1 VLQAADACV
10 KSEYRS
16 RHGSGEMENQ
26 VLLGP
31 GAARTGLQPLPDS
44 GALATVLDTMRR
56 RRVRELRLALPR
68 HPYDRLVRERAVQLS
83 AELAGRGAQVRVLHL
98 GDAGRDPAYADD
110 TRRIAAS
117 GARMRMLPQL
127 PVWMAVS
134 DRDLAIVPPDPGFG
148 DSSATLLRG
157 RVLVG
162 AYQALFD
169 QVWARS
175 TPSADVPG
183 DATRAT
189 ERGGLNTREREALA
203 LLAEGLTDEGIS
215 RRTGLSVRTIRRTIA
230 GVMTKVGAQSRFQA
244 GAEAVRRQWI

>member
-1 VLQAADACV
+1 
-10 KSEYRS
+10 
-16 RHGSGEMENQ
+16 M
-26 VLLGP
+26 LLGP
-31 GAARTGLQPLPDS
+31 DSAPPALQPLTDS
-44 GALATVLDTMRR
+44 DALATVLDTMRI

-68 HPYDRLVRERAVQLS
+68 RPCDRLVREQAVQLS

-98 GDAGRDPAYADD
+98 GDADRDPAYADD

-117 GARMRMLPQL
+117 GARMRMLPHL
-127 PVWMAVS
+127 PVWMAVA
-134 DRDLAIVPPDPGFG
+134 DRDLAIVLPDPGFG

-157 RVLVG
+157 PILVG

-169 QVWARS
+169 QVWALS

-183 DATRAT
+183 DATRAA
-189 ERGGLNTREREALA
+189 ERGGLNTREREALV

-230 GVMTKVGAQSRFQA
+230 GVMAKVEAQSRFQA
-244 GAEAVRRQWI
+244 GAEVVRRQWI